1 MPLDLVF
8 NIFRKTGNILTNYLS
23 MKPDDTNP
31 LVELQA
37 HLEFINSDKT
47 EVIVLYPKNLR
58 NMVSN

>member
-8 NIFRKTGNILTNYLS
+8 NIFRNTANILTNHLS

-37 HLEFINSDKT
+37 RLEFINSDKT
-47 EVIVLYPKNLR
+47 EFMN
-58 NMVSN
+58 